1 MKVLPTIVVLLLV
14 LVIPVAC
21 QQSTPTVQQCQAD
34 RAALEKLIPFRSLSA
49 SEMQIDSVNMAVCAT
64 VDRDAG
70 DAYRHLSLQLHV
82 MLDTRIRQFVIMNG
96 LWDTFVSWDSNPD
109 NRI

>member
-1 MKVLPTIVVLLLV
+1 VLLLI

-49 SEMQIDSVNMAVCAT
+49 NEMQIDSVNMAVCAT
-64 VDRDAG
+64 VDRDAR
-70 DAYRHLSLQLHV
+70 DAYQHLSFQLHT
-82 MLDTRIRQFVIMNG
+82 LLHTRIRQFVIMNG
-96 LWDTFVSWDSNPD
+96 LWDQFVSWDKNPD